1 MLVASGDGGCLMPTL
16 ESMTPLGRRI
26 LNEMPG
32 WAQSEPLYRASAHIW
47 ARESERMLAKAQEV
61 RDAAIPAL
69 MVPLVLEVWE
79 LMVMLPRNPAG
90 KSTAERW
97 EAVIGRL
104 RRAIEDPAGVS
115 WVARVT
121 EQIGLGWSYVEEAPN
136 IIRVTVPWA
145 PGSEQFLFAARV
157 FDEEK
162 PAAWEVVYGSDE
174 GFVLDKSKL
183 DLEPFHKD

>member
-1 MLVASGDGGCLMPTL
+1 MPTL
-16 ESMTPLGRRI
+16 DAMTPLGRRI

-32 WAQSEPLYRASAHIW
+32 WAQSEPLYRVSAHIW
-47 ARESERMLAKAQEV
+47 AKESERMLAKAQEV
-61 RDAAIPAL
+61 RDAAIPDR

-79 LMVMLPRNPAG
+79 LMVKLPRNPPG
-90 KSTAERW
+90 QSPTERW

-104 RRAIEDPAGVS
+104 RRAIEDPSGVG

-121 EQIGLGWSYVEEAPN
+121 EQIGLGWSYLEEAPN

-145 PGSEQFLFAARV
+145 PGSEQFLFAVRV

-162 PAAWEVVYGSDE
+162 PAAWEVIMGFEE
-174 GFVLDKSKL
+174 GFVLDRSKL
-183 DLEPFHKD
+183 DLESFHKD